1 MGRQGW
7 EPLWYQGPQHS
18 TQEVKL
24 VQASQNQPGVGIEWM
39 LAGKSES
46 SLSVSSSI
54 GSGVDSLVSNTGL
67 CLCLVG
73 TAIFSFLLDS

>member
-1 MGRQGW
+1 
-7 EPLWYQGPQHS
+7 
-18 TQEVKL
+18 
-24 VQASQNQPGVGIEWM
+24 M